1 MYVHIACFCC
11 VFGPR
16 QVEELGV
23 SNLVG
28 TPLLRGYMHGY
39 FMDMKLYTRCMGR
52 YFVLVAGK
60 HVSIHED
67 RWVCAGVEGV
77 RGW

>member
-1 MYVHIACFCC
+1 MPDCENKSFAHGF
-11 VFGPR
+11 R

-39 FMDMKLYTRCMGR
+39 FIDMKLYTR
-52 YFVLVAGK
+52 FVL
-60 HVSIHED
+60 SS
-67 RWVCAGVEGV
+67 RNCATVVGSP
-77 RGW
+77 RDDFW